1 MANTL
6 KISEIRHPLYLS
18 NFNDWQLWRDTF
30 EGGTYYLDT
39 YLQKFSDRETDAE
52 FQVRKSYTP
61 IPTFAKS
68 ALLDV
73 RNSIFQRL
81 MDVTRTGGS
90 EIYQKSVAGEGG
102 GIDRKG
108 SNMNSFMGI
117 DVLTELLIMGRC
129 GIFVDNTAPTNI
141 TLAPTLAD
149 INTAAPFCYYYPI
162 ESILSYTEQEP
173 EKPGQ
178 FKAILLKDC
187 HTESL
192 PNVTG
197 IPLPSG
203 QLIKYRLMWIDET
216 DGFVRYRIY
225 DKNEQPV
232 LTQYSDETGTVKLAI
247 REIPFHLADIGD
259 SVLKDTASYQKALLN
274 LGSSDVSYALKSNF
288 PFLTIQAELRTV
300 GAHLKV
306 TGEDATPGGQFAG
319 DREEKM
325 GSGVGRY
332 YDRETDRPEFIAPP
346 TEPLEASMK
355 LQERLEDNI
364 RRLINLAIENK
375 IGSRTESAESKKMS
389 SQGLEAG
396 LSFIGLVLQEA
407 EQQIAKFFA
416 AYENSENPQPATVGY
431 PTRYILKT
439 DEERLKDAEAA
450 DKLAQT
456 IPSLTAKKASK
467 KTLAIAL
474 FGGSESVDTLVQI
487 EREIDASPVAD
498 ARPEAI
504 IAHHGANMV
513 SDATASEALGYAEGE
528 AEQAAEDAAER
539 TKAIVE
545 AQASVKEATGMAAPG
560 ARSKSLKSVD
570 PVKTSGAREKAESK

>member
-1 MANTL
+1 MAHAL
-6 KISEIRHPLYLS
+6 KISEIRHPLYMS

-39 YLQKFSDRETDAE
+39 YLQKFSDRETASE
-52 FQVRKSYTP
+52 FEIRKSYTP

-81 MDVTRTGGS
+81 SDVVRVGGS
-90 EIYQKSVAGEGG
+90 EAYKKSVAGENGG
-102 GIDRKG
+102 VDRKG
-108 SNMNSFMGI
+108 SSMNSFMGI

-129 GIFVDNTAPTNI
+129 GIFVDNTAPTSV
-141 TLAPTLAD
+141 TFQQTLAD
-149 INTAAPFCYYYPI
+149 INTANPYCYYYPI
-162 ESILSYTEQEP
+162 ESILSYTEQPP
-173 EKPGQ
+173 EEPGQ
-178 FKAILLKDC
+178 FKAILLQDC
-187 HTESL
+187 FTESA

-197 IPLPSG
+197 IELPSG
-203 QLIKYRLMWIDET
+203 QKKRYRLLWIGA
-216 DGFVRYRIY
+216 DGFVYYRLY
-225 DKNEQPV
+225 DNNEQPIFQP
-232 LTQYSDETGTVKLAI
+232 LSDETGAVRLNI
-247 REIPFHLADIGD
+247 REIPFHVADIGD
-259 SVLKDTASYQKALLN
+259 SILKDTSSYQKALLN
-274 LGSSDVSYALKSNF
+274 LGSGDVNYAIKSNT

-306 TGEDATPGGQFAG
+306 TGEDATAGGQFAA
-319 DREEKM
+319 DREERM
-325 GSGVGRY
+325 GAGVGRY

-396 LSFIGLVLQEA
+396 LSYIGLVLQET
-407 EQQIAKFFA
+407 EQQVAKFFA
-416 AYENSENPQPATVGY
+416 AYENSLSPDSATVSY
-431 PTRYILKT
+431 PSRYILKT

-456 IPSLTAKKASK
+456 IPSRTARKCSK
-467 KTLAIAL
+467 KNLALAL
-474 FGGSESVDTLVQI
+474 FGSESVETLIEI
-487 EREIDASPVAD
+487 EREIETSPVAD
-498 ARPEAI
+498 ARPESI

-545 AQASVKEATGMAAPG
+545 AQASVKEATGLTNPG

-570 PVKTSGAREKAESK
+570 PVKTSGSSEKK

>member
-1 MANTL
+1 MASIL

-18 NFNDWQLWRDTF
+18 SYNDWQLWRDTF

-52 FQVRKSYTP
+52 FTIRKSYTP

-81 MDVTRTGGS
+81 SDVIRTGGS
-90 EIYQKSVAGEGG
+90 EAYQKSVKGEGA

-129 GIFVDNTAPTNI
+129 GIFVDNTSPTNT
-141 TLAPTLAD
+141 TLVPTLAD
-149 INTAAPFCYYYPI
+149 INSANPYCYYYPI

-178 FKAILLKDC
+178 FKAILLQDC
-187 HTESL
+187 YTEAA

-197 IPLPSG
+197 IELPSG
-203 QLIKYRLMWIDET
+203 QKKRFRLLWIGQ
-216 DGFVRYRIY
+216 DGFVYYRLY
-225 DKNEQPV
+225 DHNEQP
-232 LTQYSDETGTVKLAI
+232 LITALSDETGAIRLNI
-247 REIPFHLADIGD
+247 REIPFHVADIGD
-259 SVLKDTASYQKALLN
+259 SILKDTSSYQKALLN
-274 LGSSDVSYALKSNF
+274 LGSGDVNYAIKSNT

-300 GAHLKV
+300 GAHLKHS
-306 TGEDATPGGQFAG
+306 GEDATPGGQFASG
-319 DREEKM
+319 HEEKM
-325 GSGVGRY
+325 GAGVGRY
-332 YDRETDRPEFIAPP
+332 YDRDSDRPEFIAPP
-346 TEPLEASMK
+346 TEPLQASMA

-396 LSFIGLVLQEA
+396 LSYIGLVLQET
-407 EQQIAKFFA
+407 EQQVAKFFA
-416 AYENSENPQPATVGY
+416 SYEDSESPKPAIVSY
-431 PTRYILKT
+431 PGRYILKT
-439 DEERLKDAEAA
+439 DEEKLKDAEAT

-467 KTLAIAL
+467 KNLAIAL
-474 FGGSESVDTLVQI
+474 FGGSESVDTLVTI
-487 EREIDASPVAD
+487 EREINESPVAD
-498 ARPEAI
+498 ARPEAL
-504 IAHHGANMV
+504 IAHLGAGV
-513 SDATASEALGYAEGE
+513 VTGATASEALGYQEGE
-528 AEQAAEDAAER
+528 AEEAKIEQQEHA
-539 TKAIVE
+539 KSLIE
-545 AQASVKEATGMAAPG
+545 AQASVKQSTGLTNPAARGKALAP
-560 ARSKSLKSVD
+560 LD
-570 PVKTSGAREKAESK
+570 PDRNSGSAEKAAAKE

>member
-1 MANTL
+1 MANAL
-6 KISEIRHPLYLS
+6 KISEIRHPLYMS

-39 YLQKFSDRETDAE
+39 YLQKFSDRETTDE
-52 FQVRKSYTP
+52 FNIRKSYTP

-81 MDVTRTGGS
+81 SDVMRSGGS
-90 EIYQKSVAGEGG
+90 EAYKKSVAGEGG
-102 GIDRKG
+102 GVDRKG

-141 TLAPTLAD
+141 TMAPTLAD
-149 INTAAPFCYYYPI
+149 INTANPYCYYYPI

-173 EKPGQ
+173 EQPGQ
-178 FKAILLKDC
+178 FKAILLQDC
-187 HTESL
+187 YTESA
-192 PNVTG
+192 PNITG
-197 IPLPSG
+197 IELPSG
-203 QLIKYRLMWIDET
+203 QKKRFRLLWIGGDGYVYYRL
-216 DGFVRYRIY
+216 Y
-225 DKNEQPV
+225 DHNEQPI
-232 LTQYSDETGTVKLAI
+232 LTEYSDLTGAVRLNI
-247 REIPFHLADIGD
+247 REIPFHIADIGD
-259 SVLKDTASYQKALLN
+259 SILKDTASYQKALLN
-274 LGSSDVSYALKSNF
+274 LGSGDVNYAIKSNT

-306 TGEDATPGGQFAG
+306 TGEDATPGGQFAA
-319 DREEKM
+319 DREERI
-325 GSGVGRY
+325 GAGVGRY

-346 TEPLEASMK
+346 TEPLKASMA

-396 LSFIGLVLQEA
+396 LSYIGLVLQET

-416 AYENSENPQPATVGY
+416 AYENSQNPDSATISY
-431 PTRYILKT
+431 PSRYILKT

-456 IPSLTAKKASK
+456 IPSLTAKKTSK
-467 KTLAIAL
+467 KNLALAL
-474 FGGSESVDTLVQI
+474 FTGESVETLITI
-487 EREIDASPVAD
+487 EREIETSPVAD

-504 IAHHGANMV
+504 VAHHGAGMV
-513 SDATASEALGYAEGE
+513 SDETASVALGYEEGE
-528 AEQAAEDAAER
+528 AAKAADDAAER

-545 AQASVKEATGMAAPG
+545 AQASVKEATGMEKPG
-560 ARSKSLKSVD
+560 ARSNSLKSID
-570 PVKTSGAREKAESK
+570 PVKTSAKSEKK

>member
-1 MANTL
+1 ML
-6 KISEIRHPLYLS
+6 FRS
-18 NFNDWQLWRDTF
+18 
-30 EGGTYYLDT
+30 
-39 YLQKFSDRETDAE
+39 
-52 FQVRKSYTP
+52 
-61 IPTFAKS
+61 
-68 ALLDV
+68 
-73 RNSIFQRL
+73 
-81 MDVTRTGGS
+81 
-90 EIYQKSVAGEGG
+90 
-102 GIDRKG
+102 
-108 SNMNSFMGI
+108 
-117 DVLTELLIMGRC
+117 
-129 GIFVDNTAPTNI
+129 
-141 TLAPTLAD
+141 
-149 INTAAPFCYYYPI
+149 
-162 ESILSYTEQEP
+162 
-173 EKPGQ
+173 
-178 FKAILLKDC
+178 
-187 HTESL
+187 
-192 PNVTG
+192 
-197 IPLPSG
+197 
-203 QLIKYRLMWIDET
+203 
-216 DGFVRYRIY
+216 
-225 DKNEQPV
+225 
-232 LTQYSDETGTVKLAI
+232 
-247 REIPFHLADIGD
+247 
-259 SVLKDTASYQKALLN
+259 
-274 LGSSDVSYALKSNF
+274 
-288 PFLTIQAELRTV
+288 
-300 GAHLKV
+300 
-306 TGEDATPGGQFAG
+306 
-319 DREEKM
+319 
-325 GSGVGRY
+325 
-332 YDRETDRPEFIAPP
+332 
-346 TEPLEASMK
+346 
-355 LQERLEDNI
+355 
-364 RRLINLAIENK
+364 
-375 IGSRTESAESKKMS
+375 SRTESAESKKMS

-407 EQQIAKFFA
+407 EQQIAKYFA